1 MTDAESA
8 DKLAR
13 AICNAFLFDLLC
25 GYGVSRSC
33 AVTCADCRA
42 GAADVLKALADQSE
56 QLYCPTDGELLPVVH
71 VDHIN
76 TIATK
81 LERPRE

>member
-25 GYGVSRSC
+25 DYGVSRSC

-42 GAADVLKALADQSE
+42 GAAAVLKALADQSE
-56 QLYCPTDGELLPVVH
+56 RLYCPTDGELPAVR
-71 VDHIN
+71 VDHIS

-81 LERPRE
+81 LKGPRE